1 MAHRKLGGMERAQIN
16 RISVAD
22 QAAAILR
29 QRILNGELRP
39 GIPLQEIPLA
49 ASLGVSRN
57 TMREAVRILCLEGLL
72 VRSAHRG
79 VHVERL
85 SLRDVREIY
94 QLRRMLEIT
103 AVLSTTDPDPAV
115 LKELQLALEQYEQAV
130 RGRDWLSAVGHD
142 LHFHTLLIRFFKNRR
157 LEIFYRKVLGELRKG
172 MVLVDR
178 SHDDPVGLVPVH
190 RKVQQ
195 LLVAGKRKQCA
206 ELLSRH
212 LEDSEARISQ
222 IVAEQAPVKTKNVL

>member
-1 MAHRKLGGMERAQIN
+1 MERAQIN
-16 RISVAD
+16 RVSVAD

-39 GIPLQEIPLA
+39 GTPLQEIPLA

-79 VHVERL
+79 VAVERL
-85 SLRDVREIY
+85 SVRDVREIY
-94 QLRRMLEIT
+94 QLRRMLEIS
-103 AVLSTTDPDPAV
+103 AVLATRKADPAI
-115 LKELQLALEQYEQAV
+115 LKELQLALEQYEHAV
-130 RGRDWLSAVGHD
+130 RSRDWLTAVGHD
-142 LHFHTLLIRFFKNRR
+142 LQFHTLLIRFLKNRR
-157 LEIFYRKVLGELRKG
+157 LETFYRNVIGELRMG

-190 RKVQQ
+190 RKVYQ
-195 LLVAGKRKQCA
+195 LLMAGKGKQCA
-206 ELLSRH
+206 DVLARH

-222 IVAEQAPVKTKNVL
+222 IVLDTIAARTAGRTQ